1 MKTDREQL
9 DETFPELQMLLV
21 PSAQWEVIDGGEW
34 SWDDDGVRVR
44 GTGPEW
50 IALRWLGWNSD
61 EARALQSFSLEVEV
75 SGKAGAAGLSFGAFK
90 DFLVPLDNDDETH
103 RLGLEIDVGAGSWSF
118 RIDDR
123 LMRRAWWD
131 ASVKSIEDLLDGEL
145 RLKVRHAKY
154 VQFRDLKIR
163 KLERTCQLTIIIT
176 CYRFLQR
183 LRLSLR
189 NWCHQTVPA
198 DAYELLV
205 VNPQSPD
212 GTHEHLAAVAR
223 SFPHLRVREIKVES
237 DLAMNKGA
245 MINRAVEMSR
255 GQWIWLTDADC
266 VFSPDCAA
274 QVLRQL
280 NGQTNSLFFG
290 ERRFLSTDQTDALL
304 SGRVDGLREFDELAA
319 AAESGRREEFQ
330 WGYTQIVHRSTL
342 AKLHYTEEFNHFAHS
357 DGMFAEACKRAGI
370 KPCKVP
376 GLFCLHLDHPFSWY
390 GSELFL

>member
-1 MKTDREQL
+1 
-9 DETFPELQMLLV
+9 
-21 PSAQWEVIDGGEW
+21 
-34 SWDDDGVRVR
+34 
-44 GTGPEW
+44 
-50 IALRWLGWNSD
+50 
-61 EARALQSFSLEVEV
+61 
-75 SGKAGAAGLSFGAFK
+75 LSFGAFK
-90 DFLVPLDNDDETH
+90 DFLAPLDNDDEAH
-103 RLGLEIDVGAGSWSF
+103 RLGLEIDVAAGSWAF

-131 ASVKSIEDLLDGEL
+131 ASVKSVEDLLDGEL
-145 RLKVRHAKY
+145 RLKVRHAKD

-163 KLERTCQLTIIIT
+163 KLERACQLSIIIT

-183 LRLSLR
+183 MRLSLR

-223 SFPHLRVREIKVES
+223 SFPHLRVREINVES

-280 NGQTNSLFFG
+280 NGQTNFLFFG
-290 ERRFLSTDQTDALL
+290 ERRFLSTEQTDALL
-304 SGRVDGLREFDELAA
+304 SGRVDALREFDELAV

-342 AKLHYTEEFNHFAHS
+342 AKLQYTEEFNHFAHS

-370 KPCKVP
+370 KPRKVP

-390 GSELFL
+390 GSEMFL